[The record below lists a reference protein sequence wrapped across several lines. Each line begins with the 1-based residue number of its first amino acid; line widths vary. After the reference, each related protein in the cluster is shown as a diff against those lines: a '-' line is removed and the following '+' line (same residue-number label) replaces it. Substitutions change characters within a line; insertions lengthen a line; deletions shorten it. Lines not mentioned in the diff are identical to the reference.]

1 MNGIA
6 NTEAQIAKEE
16 AQIAQLNGQIRR
28 YTNVPQNPVK
38 QENKKS
44 EKQVRPSIIRSSS
57 IFSHHLNVSKR
68 SVSFHVFEIECD
80 QHQLVFY
87 IIILLLRTA
96 LSQNKPKVS

>member
-1 MNGIA
+1 MIPRVQKQSLNGIA
-6 NTEAQIAKEE
+6 NTEALIVKEE

-28 YTNVPQNPVK
+28 YTNSVSQTPVK

-68 SVSFHVFEIECD
+68 SVSFHVF
-80 QHQLVFY
+80 
-87 IIILLLRTA
+87 
-96 LSQNKPKVS
+96 VSE